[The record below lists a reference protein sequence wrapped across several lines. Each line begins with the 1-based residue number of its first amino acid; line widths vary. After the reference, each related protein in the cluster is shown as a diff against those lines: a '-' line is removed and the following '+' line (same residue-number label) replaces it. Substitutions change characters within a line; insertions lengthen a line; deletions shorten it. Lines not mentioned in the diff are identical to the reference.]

1 MKPVV
6 ISLMLRMRI
15 ILKQRRKARALL
27 NMLLKLFAALRKNSD
42 RGRLRAPVDV
52 GGDGV

>member
-6 ISLMLRMRI
+6 ISLMLRI

-52 GGDGV
+52 GGDRV